1 VGRVTPTINPL
12 IDGSLIRSIEPLVR
26 VTSKN
31 YIKQYVVLLCVGNN
45 GGYFIS
51 RQMQMYPVAE
61 NGRPRD
67 KENPAFYHKSS
78 KLFTF
83 SKWKLG
89 KRILGFHLGISVI
102 N

>member
-1 VGRVTPTINPL
+1 
-12 IDGSLIRSIEPLVR
+12 
-26 VTSKN
+26 
-31 YIKQYVVLLCVGNN
+31 
-45 GGYFIS
+45 
-51 RQMQMYPVAE
+51 MYPVVE

-89 KRILGFHLGISVI
+89 KRILSFHWAFMSATESASKTAIQDEALIHVTNNIMVSPLKFCL
-102 N
+102 